1 MQIHKKGFFFK
12 VLQKGCKQ
20 AKQKQSKA
28 KDMVS
33 KRGFIAM
40 IGPTHYML
48 KSEVVAT

>member
-20 AKQKQSKA
+20 ANQSKAKQSKA

-48 KSEVVAT
+48 KK